1 MRTVVDGDDRRWV
14 LLKQSSESSRVRD
27 PETGEETF
35 RPNDDLEPAGGESP
49 FEALARA
56 VPGPARRI
64 LRACHEDW
72 QVGLLVS
79 LADDGP
85 RPVRALLGES
95 AACESDFLG
104 AVTELRAAG
113 LLAETTVAGER
124 AYELTDAGRDGV
136 DALRQ
141 TD

>member
-14 LLKQSSESSRVRD
+14 LLKESSESSRVRD
-27 PETGEETF
+27 PETGEEIF
-35 RPNDDLEPAGGESP
+35 LPNDDLEAAGGESP
-49 FEALARA
+49 FEALARS
-56 VPGPARRI
+56 VPEPARRV

-72 QVGLLVS
+72 QLGLLVA

-85 RPVRALLGES
+85 RPARALLGES

-124 AYELTDAGRDGV
+124 AYELTPDGREGIA
-136 DALRQ
+136 ALRQ

>member
-1 MRTVVDGDDRRWV
+1 MRTVVDGDGRRWV
-14 LLKQSSESSRVRD
+14 LLKESSESSRVRD
-27 PETGEETF
+27 PETGEEAF
-35 RPNDDLEPAGGESP
+35 RPNDALEPAGGESP
-49 FEALARA
+49 FEALAHS
-56 VPGPARRI
+56 VPQPARRV

-72 QVGLLVS
+72 QVGLLVA

-85 RPVRALLGES
+85 RPVRELLAAS

-113 LLAETTVAGER
+113 LLEETTVAGER
-124 AYELTDAGRDGV
+124 AYGLTEAGRNGV
-136 DALRQ
+136 GSLRR

>member
-14 LLKQSSESSRVRD
+14 LLKESSESSRVRD

-35 RPNDDLEPAGGESP
+35 RPNDDLDPAGGESP
-49 FEALARA
+49 FEALAQS
-56 VPGPARRI
+56 VPGPARRV

-72 QVGLLVS
+72 QVGLLVA

-85 RPVRALLGES
+85 RPVRELLSES

-113 LLAETTVAGER
+113 LLAETTVAGQR
-124 AYELTDAGRDGV
+124 AYELTDDGREGIHS
-136 DALRQ
+136 LRQ

>member
-14 LLKQSSESSRVRD
+14 LVKESSESSRVRD

-49 FEALARA
+49 FETLARS
-56 VPGPARRI
+56 VPEPARRI
-64 LRACHEDW
+64 LRAAHEDW
-72 QVGLLVS
+72 QIGLLVT

-85 RPVRALLGES
+85 RPVRTLLGES

-104 AVTELRAAG
+104 VVTELRAAG
-113 LLAETTVAGER
+113 LVAETTVAGER
-124 AYELTDAGRDGV
+124 AYELTAVGHDGI

-141 TD
+141 SD

>member
-1 MRTVVDGDDRRWV
+1 V
-14 LLKQSSESSRVRD
+14 LLKESSESSRVRD

-35 RPNDDLEPAGGESP
+35 RPNDDLDPVGGESG
-49 FEALARA
+49 FETLARG
-56 VPGPARRI
+56 VPEPARR
-64 LRACHEDW
+64 LLGACHEDW

-85 RPVRALLGES
+85 RPVRQLLGES

-113 LLAETTVAGER
+113 VLAETTVAGER
-124 AYELTDAGRDGV
+124 AYELTEAGRDGV
-136 DALRQ
+136 EHLRRR
-141 TD
+141 D